1 MGENAGSTGPC
12 RPDGRPLVCKLLT
25 ALPRTAVIH
34 NSELGFCCRG
44 FQIFFNFLLP
54 SCVRKRLSW
63 TELNRQR
70 RLYSRLSYFCFANKF
85 IYTIFHSLEV
95 LMLKLKNQY
104 FGHLMQRANSLERTL
119 MLGQIEH
126 RRKRGQDGRG

>member
-12 RPDGRPLVCKLLT
+12 RPNGRPLVCKLLT

-70 RLYSRLSYFCFANKF
+70 RLCSRLSYFCFANKF
-85 IYTIFHSLEV
+85 VYTIFYSLEV
-95 LMLKLKNQY
+95 LMLKLKFQY

-119 MLGQIEH
+119 LLKKNEG
-126 RRKRGQDGRG
+126 RRRRGDRG